1 MKSLP
6 QLLSSPVSSVPSCL
20 DRRAFLTNT
29 SLLAVGA
36 LLASACGN
44 GTIGGGITDIGTV
57 GVTVKLSDYPALAT
71 VGGIARL
78 NGTASPI
85 AVVREAVAEYRAF
98 SMVCPHQGTTIG
110 INGTGFLCPN
120 HEARFSGTG
129 KWLGGQVT
137 SSLRE
142 FAVTSNTT
150 SGTLSISS

>member
-1 MKSLP
+1 M
-6 QLLSSPVSSVPSCL
+6 
-20 DRRAFLTNT
+20 
-29 SLLAVGA
+29 LAIGA

-44 GTIGGGITDIGTV
+44 GIIGGGVTDVGTV

-78 NGTASPI
+78 NGTTTPI
-85 AVVREAVAEYRAF
+85 AVVREEAAVYRAL
-98 SMVCPHQGTTIG
+98 SLVCPHQGTTVG

-137 SSLRE
+137 SSLHE
-142 FAVTSNTT
+142 FAVASNI
-150 SGTLSISS
+150 SAGTLSISN